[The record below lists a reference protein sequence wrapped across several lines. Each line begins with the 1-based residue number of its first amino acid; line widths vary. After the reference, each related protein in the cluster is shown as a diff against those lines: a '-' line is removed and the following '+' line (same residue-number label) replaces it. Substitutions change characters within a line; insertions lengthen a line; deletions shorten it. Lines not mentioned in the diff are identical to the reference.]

1 METLPTFVLTPC
13 LELDLGQDQS
23 NGFGEL
29 AASNNAQFIASN
41 ESSLIVDLT
50 DQAEK
55 DVDDPAIGMNERN

>member
-1 METLPTFVLTPC
+1 
-13 LELDLGQDQS
+13 LDLGQDQS